1 MKHLEQGRAKSRIQT
16 CSAETGVCVKAQEVG
31 HTNRCRNAN
40 MLRSLSR
47 LIKWH
52 IFHRV
57 FPAVNTM
64 GPVFAVVLV
73 FVGCCS
79 NVVFLELLVRSVRN
93 LHRVYTNDSW
103 RLYFTN
109 VCVHSLFLDSSLHR
123 CFHWIHTGSEVSFA
137 CLSKCLSVTKL
148 PFSSWIILT
157 VVFNGFCFYKSYLI
171 KTFFK
176 LLLTSRS

>member
-1 MKHLEQGRAKSRIQT
+1 MKHLEQGRTKSRIQT

-103 RLYFTN
+103 RLLHKRLCEQFVFRFVVAQVFLLNSYRK
-109 VCVHSLFLDSSLHR
+109 CSLICMFVWVL
-123 CFHWIHTGSEVSFA
+123 
-137 CLSKCLSVTKL
+137 LSYPS
-148 PFSSWIILT
+148 PPE
-157 VVFNGFCFYKSYLI
+157 
-171 KTFFK
+171 
-176 LLLTSRS
+176 